1 VRCVCGASQ
10 GQAMSRV
17 WDGIVGDRD
26 EREAERGVRGGE
38 RMPQVL
44 ECRCRVR
51 DAPSHVHRAVRT
63 VDGGV

>member
-1 VRCVCGASQ
+1 
-10 GQAMSRV
+10 MSRV

-38 RMPQVL
+38 RLPQVL